1 MIFNLP
7 NKAFVNKFIA
17 KSKFYEKANLNSKQQ
32 TEFANKILKITW
44 LYKLSEGTIGI
55 SKTEKIEEI
64 QIFDLEL
71 KERKI
76 PKNIIKIIDFVIPY
90 PILYRFIYKNDWVY
104 AIALKDEKKLQEYYY
119 SDWNKSINFEFY
131 AINLEKVYQ
140 NIIKAFMP
148 DNLRKLENF
157 NQIITIDSKIQ
168 ELNKLINILEKKIIS
183 EKQFNKKVELNK
195 DLLKLKKEIENYK
208 KDIG

>member
-32 TEFANKILKITW
+32 NEFANKILKITW
-44 LYKLSEGTIGI
+44 MYKLSEGTIGI

-76 PKNIIKIIDFVIPY
+76 PNE
-90 PILYRFIYKNDWVY
+90 
-104 AIALKDEKKLQEYYY
+104 A
-119 SDWNKSINFEFY
+119 
-131 AINLEKVYQ
+131 
-140 NIIKAFMP
+140 
-148 DNLRKLENF
+148 
-157 NQIITIDSKIQ
+157 
-168 ELNKLINILEKKIIS
+168 
-183 EKQFNKKVELNK
+183 
-195 DLLKLKKEIENYK
+195 
-208 KDIG
+208 